1 MIYTKKMGGVGSG
14 YILKV
19 EASQFPNKL
28 DMVYK
33 RGKDGFKVSTSPTR
47 KKELM
52 LTKMKITASGTVL
65 KIKIRVQVSV

>member
-28 DMVYK
+28 DM
-33 RGKDGFKVSTSPTR
+33 R
-47 KKELM
+47 EA
-52 LTKMKITASGTVL
+52 KMASRFPPHQL
-65 KIKIRVQVSV
+65 ERRS